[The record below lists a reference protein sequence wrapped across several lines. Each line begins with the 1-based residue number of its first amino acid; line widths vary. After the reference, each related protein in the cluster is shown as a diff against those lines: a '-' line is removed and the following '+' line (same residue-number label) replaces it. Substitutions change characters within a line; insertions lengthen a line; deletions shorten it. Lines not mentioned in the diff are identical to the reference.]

1 MLVIDL
7 IDKVRSFIGDEDSLN
22 YRYTDNVLRDTKIP
36 VGIDLFNLK
45 MDRQFEITGT
55 GDSAEISLEPTASEI
70 PLICLYT
77 VKGILDGEIQQNAH
91 KAVVITDPAGRSD
104 LTKISAELRE
114 QRDRIQEQIKEEE
127 SKARISGA
135 ILDSEVSEDA
145 F

>member
-7 IDKVRSFIGDEDSLN
+7 IAKVRSVIGDEDSLN
-22 YRYTDNVLRDTKIP
+22 YRFTDNVLRDTKIP

-55 GDSAEISLEPTASEI
+55 GDAAEISLEPTASEI

-91 KAVVITDPAGRSD
+91 RAVILTDPAGRTD
-104 LTKISAELRE
+104 ATKISSELRAQKQE
-114 QRDRIQEQIKEEE
+114 IQSQIKEEE
-127 SKARISGA
+127 DKARMNGSSKNAEI
-135 ILDSEVSEDA
+135 SEDS

>member
-7 IDKVRSFIGDEDSLN
+7 KDKIRSLIGDEDDAN

-36 VGIDLFNLK
+36 IGIDLFNLK

-55 GDSAEISLEPTASEI
+55 DDNADISPEPTASETT
-70 PLICLYT
+70 LICLYT
-77 VKGILDGEIQQNAH
+77 IRGILDGEITQNAH

-104 LTKISAELRE
+104 LTKIAAELRE
-114 QRDRIQEQIKEEE
+114 QRDRIQTQIDDEEE
-127 SKARISGA
+127 KARINGSVA
-135 ILDSEVSEDA
+135 QSEVSEDA